1 MNKRVVII
9 SSVAAAIAVVLLLL
23 VLWLNDTKLYE
34 GNTPFTALTTDTRL
48 VVRYNQAPLYVKSQ
62 VNDET
67 AERLA
72 DLAYNY
78 SDRLHLHADT
88 SLYKV
93 FTRSMELLADTFT
106 TRTVYSVYYDDAL
119 LLSFPLK
126 NKKESRTLL
135 SELEC
140 SVPVDTTISGVK
152 ISRVKDSQCWSLVEN
167 GCMFLSSSQNVLAK
181 IADKDTKKLMSL
193 QSFSTLMHTASDA
206 SPLSIFV
213 RDYDREDEEWTELD
227 VDILNSRIVANGMS
241 FSENAS
247 SLSYVVSAESA
258 PIVIDK
264 YVPSSVVDFK
274 SFAKGTRGLANEHY
288 TTYLKKHGKEEQY
301 REMQSTLNERCAAD
315 VEALLADL
323 FNNEL
328 ALVSLDIDKPENS
341 LCLFLMGDNGTVLQG
356 ALNEM
361 LVALNGGEAVSQ
373 VDVLSPLSSVAV
385 PVYRAFNSRE
395 ELMFLPDLIGTDKVP
410 YKYYLRFENC
420 LLFADD
426 VNILRRVLYEN
437 MQNRTLANDASFRNF
452 RGLFPERCS
461 AFKWRKCML
470 HDSEVCK
477 TIGWQAAKVNNLPY
491 ICLNI
496 DNNTHLSAEPPTRW
510 QAHLDADIVGKPFAV
525 INHYTQSTE
534 YLVQDAEDYIY
545 LINSEG
551 LTLWKRKVDGKI
563 VGDVIQIDYYRNK
576 KLQYLFATENSIQL
590 IDRNGNNTADFP
602 IKLNA
607 KATSGVSYIMYNDSR
622 DFRLFV
628 SCDNKTTCLY
638 GPDTK
643 HIEGWNIPSTE
654 GLVTQP
660 VQHEV
665 ALGKD
670 YILMQD
676 NLRSYVL
683 DRKGNERIK
692 LSQFFA
698 PNPQS
703 NIYFDGVS
711 KFVTSTVDGMMASIS
726 VPEGDV
732 KTYNI
737 PDMKGKAHHLLHADK
752 SQFNIV
758 TDSLIISFDSQR
770 GTIERQT
777 QIFVGEVSEVAM
789 TSEGNLMIYDAVE
802 HLVYLY
808 NMQGKLAVGYPIPA
822 YSPMIQG
829 EGSVVVAGPQG
840 ALNCFMR

>member
-1 MNKRVVII
+1 MNKRIVII
-9 SSVAAAIAVVLLLL
+9 SSVAAAIAVVLSLL

-34 GNTPFTALTTDTRL
+34 DNTPFASLTTDTRL

-62 VNDET
+62 VEESM

-78 SDRLHLHADT
+78 SDRLQLRGDT
-88 SLYKV
+88 SLYKI
-93 FTRSMELLADTFT
+93 FNESMMLLADTFT

-135 SELEC
+135 AGLEC
-140 SVPVDTTISGVK
+140 DIPVDTMVNGRE
-152 ISRVKDSQCWSLVEN
+152 ISRVRDSQCWSLVDN
-167 GCMFLSSSQNVLAK
+167 GCVFFSSSVSVLAK
-181 IADKDTKKLMSL
+181 IAEKETRKLMSL
-193 QSFSTLMHTASDA
+193 QSFSTLMHTASEA

-227 VDILNSRIVANGMS
+227 VDIINSRIVANGMS

-247 SLSYVVSAESA
+247 SLSYVVSSESA
-258 PIVIDK
+258 PIIIDK
-264 YVPSSVVDFK
+264 YIPSSVVDFRC
-274 SFAKGTRGLANEHY
+274 FTKGSRGLANEHY
-288 TTYLKKHGKEEQY
+288 ITYLKKHGKEEQY
-301 REMQSTLNERCAAD
+301 REMQSTLNERCSVD

-323 FNNEL
+323 FDNEL
-328 ALVSLDIDKPENS
+328 ALVSLDIDRPENS

-361 LVALNGGEAVSQ
+361 LVALNGGNPVAQ

-395 ELMFLPDLIGTDKVP
+395 ELLFLPDLIGIDNVP
-410 YKYYLRFENC
+410 YKYYLRFDNC

-426 VNILRRVLYEN
+426 INILRRVLYEN

-510 QAHLDADIVGKPFAV
+510 QAHLDAEIVGKPFAV
-525 INHYTQSTE
+525 TNHYTQSTE

-551 LTLWKRKVDGKI
+551 LTLWKRKVDGRI

-576 KLQYLFATENSIQL
+576 KLQYLFATDNTIQL

-602 IKLNA
+602 IRLKA

-643 HIEGWNIPSTE
+643 HIEGWKIPSTE

-726 VPEGDV
+726 IPEGEV
-732 KTYNI
+732 RTYNI
-737 PDMKGKAHHLLHADK
+737 PAMKGKSHHLLHADK

-758 TDSLIISFDSQR
+758 TDSLIIGFDSQR

-777 QIFVGEVSEVAM
+777 PIFVGNVSEVEI

-822 YSPMIQG
+822 FSQMIQG
-829 EGSVVVAGPQG
+829 DGNVVVAGPQG